1 MQSSEGFLLRKF
13 QYREADYILSIFTR
27 DIGKIRGI
35 ARNAKRSTKRFG
47 GRLEPFIKFIV
58 DFSTNSRGMHSIE
71 DVTMIKPY
79 SKIVDDFELFLWGN
93 VIIELTDVI
102 TPIEESNV
110 SMFGLLD
117 NTLSRLEKG
126 VNTLPVIL
134 KFILKALSLSGY
146 KPNITNCVKCG
157 NQVKNST
164 VFNIKG
170 GGVLCSRCSGSIG
183 GAKISL
189 EVLNDEEFMQIHLS
203 KVLEHIKIF
212 IRFAEYHT
220 EKELKSAKF
229 IEDIKI

>member
-1 MQSSEGFLLRKF
+1 M
-13 QYREADYILSIFTR
+13 
-27 DIGKIRGI
+27 
-35 ARNAKRSTKRFG
+35 
-47 GRLEPFIKFIV
+47 
-58 DFSTNSRGMHSIE
+58 
-71 DVTMIKPY
+71 
-79 SKIVDDFELFLWGN
+79 
-93 VIIELTDVI
+93 IIELTDVI

-117 NTLSRLEKG
+117 NTLYRLEKG

-134 KFILKALSLSGY
+134 NFILKALSLSGY

-203 KVLEHIKIF
+203 KVLDYIKIF